1 MTVTVK
7 VEVLKQMEE
16 QIKSLQSQLQSLN
29 QKEQGFERLDCTA
42 YIMEVYNR

>member
-7 VEVLKQMEE
+7 VEVLKQLEE

-29 QKEQGFERLDCTA
+29 SQDEGFERLETDVFF
-42 YIMEVYNR
+42 MEMYNA